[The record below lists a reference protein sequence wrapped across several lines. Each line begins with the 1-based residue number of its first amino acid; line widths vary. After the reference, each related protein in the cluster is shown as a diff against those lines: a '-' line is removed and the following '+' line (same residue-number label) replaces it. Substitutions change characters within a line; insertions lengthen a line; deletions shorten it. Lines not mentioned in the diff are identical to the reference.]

1 MQERHGKLLL
11 TACYSFFFFW
21 IMLLFGLGGCSLLA
35 PDIPTGEP
43 DRQRQE
49 SPEPDENAQPENEVP
64 KTPAFT
70 GVSGKYPPEAE
81 MAFAKARVLWK
92 RNSTSTSLGEVCSD
106 PQSAVAFLDKAISLA
121 PEYAEAYI
129 RRGLAK
135 SDLGQNEQA
144 FDDITAGIRLSPTA
158 EAYAYR
164 GLALLRGNNLRAA
177 KKDLEYSLELNSSQH
192 LARNYLG
199 VLALSED
206 RQREACKAFEDG
218 CDKGDCSFLESAKK
232 ENICS

>member
-1 MQERHGKLLL
+1 MQEKHVKSLLIS
-11 TACYSFFFFW
+11 CYLLFFLGLS
-21 IMLLFGLGGCSLLA
+21 LLFGVGGCSFFD
-35 PDIPTGEP
+35 PDIPMGEP
-43 DRQRQE
+43 DRQQQE
-49 SPEPDENAQPENEVP
+49 SPEPSESTQPEVEEP

-106 PQSAVAFLDKAISLA
+106 PESAVAFLDKAISLA

-164 GLALLRGNNLRAA
+164 GLVLLRGNNTKAA
-177 KKDLEYSLELNSSQH
+177 RKDLEYSLELNSSQH

-199 VLALSED
+199 VLALSENNE
-206 RQREACKAFEDG
+206 REACKAFQNG
-218 CDKGDCSFLESAKK
+218 CDQGDCSFLESAKK
-232 ENICS
+232 EKICS